1 MARLRYL
8 GISFVEIITDDG
20 KVVYIDPCISI
31 NPDCPITLDD
41 VERADLVLVTHM
53 ARDHS
58 SDFIPLVQKTG
69 ARLVCARDTARAAVS
84 AGIPEDQ
91 IKVVVSGVA
100 VEEAGVRVKALKTE
114 HGSWSIEDDHPVFDL
129 SLGYILYAGDGKGIY
144 HVGDTSIFGDF
155 ALFGRLYRPKVM
167 LTPIGMYPGAITE
180 MDPWEAAIATGMV
193 APEIAIPIHYDR
205 KTQGEFPARFANH
218 LSTESP
224 RTVVKAM
231 EPGESIEL

>member
-31 NPDCPITLDD
+31 NPDCPITLNDI
-41 VERADLVLVTHM
+41 EHADLVLVTHM
-53 ARDHS
+53 AKDHS
-58 SDFIPLVQKTG
+58 SDFIPLVKRTG
-69 ARLVCARDTARAAVS
+69 AQLVCARDTARAAVS
-84 AGIPEDQ
+84 AGISEDR
-91 IKVVVSGVA
+91 IRVVVSGVA
-100 VEEAGVRVKALKTE
+100 VERAGVRVKVLKTE
-114 HGSWSIEDDHPVFDL
+114 HGSWWTEGDHPVFDL
-129 SLGYILYAGDGKGIY
+129 SLGYIVYAGDGKGVY

-167 LTPIGMYPGAITE
+167 LTPIGMFPGAITE

-205 KTQGEFPARFANH
+205 KTQEEYPRHFANH
-218 LSTESP
+218 LATESP
-224 RTVVKAM
+224 RTVVKALA
-231 EPGESIEL
+231 PGETIEI